1 MKHDDPFEQ
10 LAELAQ
16 LEQNWDDE
24 NSPPIP
30 EKTISAAK
38 IVLQEIV
45 DKHLP
50 IPYVVPV
57 PGGNLQL
64 EWHNV
69 VDGDYFEIEF
79 WENYC
84 AWMLY
89 DHASMNFLHG
99 KESTDKIIP
108 AVENTLKNLS

>member
-24 NSPPIP
+24 NSPSIP

-50 IPYVVPV
+50 HSLCCPCSRWKSSVGV
-57 PGGNLQL
+57 
-64 EWHNV
+64 
-69 VDGDYFEIEF
+69 
-79 WENYC
+79 
-84 AWMLY
+84 A
-89 DHASMNFLHG
+89 
-99 KESTDKIIP
+99 
-108 AVENTLKNLS
+108 